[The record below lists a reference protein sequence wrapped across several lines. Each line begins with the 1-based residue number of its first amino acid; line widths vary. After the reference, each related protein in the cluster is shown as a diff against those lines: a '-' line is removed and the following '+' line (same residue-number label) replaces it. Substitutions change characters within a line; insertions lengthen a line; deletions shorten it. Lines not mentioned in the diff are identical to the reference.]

1 MEGRPP
7 PASERLHVYLC
18 TDVRFHCQYK
28 QTHWQVAPLTHFPP
42 HGSGQHPCEVASP
55 LQRQSTRAGWGQGFQ
70 SVHKF
75 QVNRFNFEQ
84 SRVDCNKIY

>member
-18 TDVRFHCQYK
+18 TDVRFHCQFK

-42 HGSGQHPCEVASP
+42 HGSTASLRGRPP

-75 QVNRFNFEQ
+75 QVNRFNF
-84 SRVDCNKIY
+84 